1 MILGLNGGIFLGVL
15 FGVFLVLL
23 AGVFF
28 DVVAGVIF
36 DVVLGL
42 DGDFFVFLVT
52 GVRTFLFFMGGGVG
66 DAFFMVWTGVLG
78 AGVFFLSSMAG

>member
-1 MILGLNGGIFLGVL
+1 MGFTIGVSL
-15 FGVFLVLL
+15 SLFFGVFVDFL

-28 DVVAGVIF
+28 GVVAGVIF

-66 DAFFMVWTGVLG
+66 DAFFMVWAGVLG